1 MIFLISN
8 HMKHFKLISFFSI
21 IVLLVSCREKKL
33 PEDIIEDN
41 TPVFTLSANIDGIPI
56 NIAAGSNNYYLY
68 SNYDLGP
75 NTNPNGG
82 PSQFVGALKQN
93 NCTLCPN
100 SLEIQFI
107 NNYAFN
113 NLGTNYIDTVLKQS
127 NAYMYVK
134 DNSNVS
140 SYNVKFKATPRI
152 SLGGNIT
159 GYLWEFGDGTIS
171 SDINPTHAYS
181 SAGAYNVSLT
191 IYSDNFGSSK
201 VTNQVKIGLA
211 NNVCQ
216 SKIVKDFWLAPNKI
230 KFYKKNTGVAPF
242 QYTWDFGDGSTSI
255 DSTPSHQYT
264 GSPSKYKVKLKVID
278 ANADTAYSEYN
289 TKMDAA
295 AVVLSNF
302 VVESTIENPLKSS
315 RVIVNWI
322 DANGVVYTSKHS
334 SQPNASNFE
343 IVSTENYVV
352 NENGQPTKK
361 VHVKFNC
368 KVYNGLQS
376 LSMSNVDVIIAVA
389 YK

>member
-8 HMKHFKLISFFSI
+8 NMKHFKLISFFSI

-41 TPVFTLSANIDGIPI
+41 TPVFTLSANIDGTPI

-75 NTNPNGG
+75 NSNPNGG

-127 NAYMYVK
+127 NAYTYVK
-134 DNSNVS
+134 DNANVS

-159 GYLWEFGDGTIS
+159 GYLWEFGDGTTS

-181 SAGAYNVSLT
+181 LAGAYNVSLS

-201 VTNQVKIGLA
+201 VTNQVKIGLP

-255 DSTPSHQYT
+255 DSTPLHQYT

-302 VVESTIENPLKSS
+302 VVESTIENPFKSS
-315 RVIVNWI
+315 RAIVNWT

-352 NENGQPTKK
+352 NENGQSTKK

-368 KVYNGLQS
+368 KVYNGALS
-376 LSMSNVDVIIAVA
+376 LSMNNVDVIIAVA